1 MSAALWALDPS
12 TCLQQA
18 AGLDWSISL
27 TSGQKYHGYIITE
40 VTWLHHHRSIMPTPG
55 QKYHAYIRTEVSHLH
70 QDESIVLHK
79 VRSIIDTLGHEYH
92 HGRIDGGKFE
102 VTFEGL
108 QYH

>member
-1 MSAALWALDPS
+1 MLADEQVHRSVALWAPVVDPS

-18 AGLDWSISL
+18 GLEYL
-27 TSGQKYHGYIITE
+27 GYMRTE
-40 VTWLHHHRSIMPTPG
+40 VSWLHHHRSNMVATS